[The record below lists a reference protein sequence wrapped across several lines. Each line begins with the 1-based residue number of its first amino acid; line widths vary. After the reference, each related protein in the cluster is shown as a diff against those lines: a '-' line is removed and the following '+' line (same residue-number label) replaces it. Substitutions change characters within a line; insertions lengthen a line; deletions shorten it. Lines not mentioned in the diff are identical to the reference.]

1 MISKQQYLKLKKLLN
16 QLIKQAEKEAL
27 EEGIDITSQEFEEL
41 VLALKIK
48 ILEEKG
54 FTLTDYQ
61 EAGKLVKE
69 TKIKESQRPSVLIP
83 REQVEEMLSEFRAEL
98 EVLTEK
104 LRVEEDKT
112 ISYEE
117 VKETPDIAK
126 IAETIAYKKVEE
138 HHKKAPH
145 LSEKEIRK
153 ITKSEIPKIPED
165 ISDKVNELEQDIL
178 EIQKNGVDLLEK
190 IENLNVVELKNTS
203 KLQGLKDELFEEI
216 ESNPNW
222 GLITSESIWNRTGTT
237 ISPQTAGDNLDMG
250 AGYIEQTEISPPSTP
265 AANKGYTYVKDDGFG
280 ASALFF
286 LSDAGN
292 ETQLGAGGGGGA
304 TTLPALND
312 VDDSLFY
319 IDRYVFIADGSKY
332 TGRA

>member
-222 GLITSESIWNRTGTT
+222 GIITSFGEASIRLQSQIDEVKGLITSESIWNRTGTT

-250 AGYIEQTEISPPSTP
+250 AGYIEQTEISTPSTP
-265 AANKGYTYVKDDGFG
+265 PPTKTHTY
-280 ASALFF
+280 
-286 LSDAGN
+286 
-292 ETQLGAGGGGGA
+292 
-304 TTLPALND
+304 
-312 VDDSLFY
+312 
-319 IDRYVFIADGSKY
+319 I
-332 TGRA
+332 

>member
-98 EVLTEK
+98 EALTEK

-112 ISYEE
+112 IS
-117 VKETPDIAK
+117 
-126 IAETIAYKKVEE
+126 YKKVEE

-165 ISDKVNELEQDIL
+165 ISDKVNELEQDKL

-203 KLQGLKDELFEEI
+203 K
-216 ESNPNW
+216 
-222 GLITSESIWNRTGTT
+222 
-237 ISPQTAGDNLDMG
+237 
-250 AGYIEQTEISPPSTP
+250 
-265 AANKGYTYVKDDGFG
+265 
-280 ASALFF
+280 
-286 LSDAGN
+286 
-292 ETQLGAGGGGGA
+292 
-304 TTLPALND
+304 
-312 VDDSLFY
+312 
-319 IDRYVFIADGSKY
+319 
-332 TGRA
+332 